1 MTHRWLG
8 IVGMALLAGTVR
20 PALLVAQ
27 TERGPYARIAMLRPH
42 DGDTLDFDAGYIRHL
57 EYHRQAKDTWAWY
70 GWSIWA
76 EKVDALIA
84 KATVEILNLRPT

>member
-42 DGDTLDFDAGYIRHL
+42 DGDTLDFDAG
-57 EYHRQAKDTWAWY
+57 
-70 GWSIWA
+70 
-76 EKVDALIA
+76 
-84 KATVEILNLRPT
+84 